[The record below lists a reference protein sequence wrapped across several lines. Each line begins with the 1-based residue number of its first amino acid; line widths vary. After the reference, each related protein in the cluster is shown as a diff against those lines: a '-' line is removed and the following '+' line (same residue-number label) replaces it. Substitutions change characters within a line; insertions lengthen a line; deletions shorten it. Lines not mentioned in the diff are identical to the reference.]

1 MTVLFAFLHH
11 AAAFAL
17 VAALAVE
24 LGLMR
29 GEPGPERIRRLAH
42 ADMVVGISATFL
54 FLVGLA
60 RVFHFEKGAVY
71 YFHNG
76 AFIGKLSLFLLAAL
90 LSIYPTVKI
99 ISWSRALKRGET
111 PSIDAATLRKVRMVI
126 HTELAAILPIVLFAA
141 MMARG
146 IGVFQ

>member
-1 MTVLFAFLHH
+1 MA
-11 AAAFAL
+11 
-17 VAALAVE
+17 
-24 LGLMR
+24 
-29 GEPGPERIRRLAH
+29 
-42 ADMVVGISATFL
+42 VGISATLL

-60 RVFHFEKGAVY
+60 RVFHFEKGAAY
-71 YFHNG
+71 YFHNW

-126 HTELAAILPIVLFAA
+126 HLELTAVLPIVLFAA

>member
-1 MTVLFAFLHH
+1 MTVFFAFLHH
-11 AAAFAL
+11 IAAFAL
-17 VAALAVE
+17 VAGLAVE
-24 LGLMR
+24 IALMR
-29 GEPGPERIRRLAH
+29 GEPGPERIRRLAR

-71 YFHNG
+71 YFHNW
-76 AFIGKLSLFLLAAL
+76 AFIGKLSFFLLAAL
-90 LSIYPTVKI
+90 LSIYPTVKL

-126 HTELAAILPIVLFAA
+126 HLELTAVLPIVLFAA